1 MSLELSNVSLI
12 APGAEA
18 ALFAPLSLSVAPGET
33 VCVMGPS
40 GVGKSSLIAH
50 IGGHLPRGFRTT
62 GTITLNGG
70 DLGALP
76 AEKRGV
82 GVLFQDAQLFPHLS
96 VGDNLAFGL
105 RAEVRGRA
113 ARREAVANALEQA
126 GLAGFETRDPATLSG
141 GQRMRVALMRA
152 LLAQPYAILIDEAF
166 ARLDTGLREDIR
178 AFVLSHIAASA
189 IPALMVSHDEQDA
202 LAADRVLH
210 LAR

>member
-50 IGGHLPRGFRTT
+50 IGGHLPRGFRAT
-62 GTITLNGG
+62 GTITLDGR

-113 ARREAVANALEQA
+113 ARRKAVANALEQA

-166 ARLDTGLREDIR
+166 ARLDTGLREGIR

-202 LAADRVLH
+202 LAADRVVH